1 LAVGGSPTARPI
13 SRCAWA
19 TRVKLSEDFS
29 KYGLELVDF
38 FINAITPP
46 EELQRAID
54 TLAAACNAYEPDAI
68 SAVFRSLLEGFEP
81 PPPAGDPL
89 GGAAP

>member
-1 LAVGGSPTARPI
+1 MILRAMEAVIP
-13 SRCAWA
+13 W
-19 TRVKLSEDFS
+19 
-29 KYGLELVDF
+29 
-38 FINAITPP
+38 